1 MLDQKYI
8 FMLHFTPYEIY
19 VHPFWR
25 RAVFAFGVY
34 KRPCDCTS
42 APNRPTRL
50 VKLLQQYYYII
61 LYQGFWRT
69 RCVCM
74 PKIISN
80 TLNKNRSSCSFIRY
94 SLLYIIVSEII
105 KYFKVIKILIF
116 SLEHHVLRLLL
127 DAKEIIFECTDKF
140 NKQYFYIE
148 NK

>member
-1 MLDQKYI
+1 
-8 FMLHFTPYEIY
+8 MLHLTPYEIY
-19 VHPFWR
+19 VHPIWR

-34 KRPCDCTS
+34 KGPCECTS

-61 LYQGFWRT
+61 PYQGFGRT
-69 RCVCM
+69 RCVRM

-80 TLNKNRSSCSFIRY
+80 TLNKSRSSCSFIRC
-94 SLLYIIVSEII
+94 IIYYCKWNVSNT
-105 KYFKVIKILIF
+105 FKVIKILIF

-127 DAKEIIFECTDKF
+127 DAKEFIFKRTDKF